1 MAKFRDLKGFADKS
15 GLSQSMLAKVLE
27 QNGYATSQTTV
38 FRWFQAKNL
47 LQDLPEDLARAFDL
61 IKRKHEL
68 NLLRVEL
75 EMSELWDRAPEK
87 KKVSTSPFPASQLL
101 DLSPT
106 LIRTD
111 VDSNVSSKEEQD
123 TIIKMATAGM
133 SEASRAEAEKE
144 FLGYLKRW
152 LARVPFAINAF
163 ALYLLVKRDRDLIKV
178 APAIGALLYFISP
191 VDLLPDYIP
200 VAGFLDDASVI
211 AAVCTYFAKEIKPF
225 LKEAE
230 LEIQKLKGRD

>member
-1 MAKFRDLKGFADKS
+1 MKYKDLKGFAEKT
-15 GLSQSMLAKVLE
+15 GLSQSLFARALE
-27 QNGYATSQTTV
+27 QNGFATSQPSV
-38 FRWFQAKNL
+38 YRWFQPSSLSREVPA
-47 LQDLPEDLARAFDL
+47 DLARAFEIL
-61 IKRKHEL
+61 KRKHEL
-68 NLLRVEL
+68 GLLRVEL
-75 EMSELWDRAPEK
+75 EMSELWDRSPEK
-87 KKVSTSPFPASQLL
+87 KKGSTGPFPASQLL

-111 VDSNVSSKEEQD
+111 EDSNVSTKEGQD

-133 SEASRAEAEKE
+133 SETARAEAEEE

-163 ALYLLVKRDRDLIKV
+163 ALYLLIKRDRDLVKV

-191 VDLLPDYIP
+191 IDLLPDYIP

-211 AAVCTYFAKEIKPF
+211 AAVCTYFAGEIKPF

-230 LEIQKLKGRD
+230 HEIQKLKGRD